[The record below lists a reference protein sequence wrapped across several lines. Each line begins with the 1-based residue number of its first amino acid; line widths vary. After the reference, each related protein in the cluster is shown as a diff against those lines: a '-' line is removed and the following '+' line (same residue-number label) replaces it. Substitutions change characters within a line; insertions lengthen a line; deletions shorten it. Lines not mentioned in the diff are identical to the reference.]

1 MNRIDRIARKLVA
14 ANMFF
19 DRKEWKEFHKKVGDS
34 NRYFGRN
41 KEFQVEFTI
50 QMDGEITSTIRGP
63 HNISLG
69 IYGQDVFKPLEEN
82 IKRAQHFLNDLE
94 NLKHSLSAA
103 IDYANKTAKA
113 LQKDSDKLPEDI
125 KKELAR
131 Y

>member
-19 DRKEWKEFHKKVGDS
+19 DRKEWKEFHKKVVNS

-50 QMDGEITSTIRGP
+50 QMNGEITSTIRGP

-69 IYGQDVFKPLEEN
+69 IYGQDTFKPLEEN
-82 IKRAQHFLNDLE
+82 IKRAQYFLNDLE

-113 LQKDSDKLPEDI
+113 LQKESNNLPEDI

>member
-1 MNRIDRIARKLVA
+1 MNRIDRIARKIVA

-19 DRKEWKEFHKKVGDS
+19 DRKEWKEFHKKVTDS
-34 NRYFGRN
+34 HRYFGRN
-41 KEFQVEFTI
+41 KEFHVDFTI
-50 QMDGEITSTIRGP
+50 QMNGEITSTIRGP

-82 IKRAQHFLNDLE
+82 IKRAQYFLNDLE

-113 LQKDSDKLPEDI
+113 LQKESNNLPEDI